1 MISGARYIPYSK
13 VSVELCPESQI
24 GNATINMH
32 DTKPLFKSSVV
43 MQKRQMIVF
52 YAFNHNG
59 DARQLSYKV
68 HKFLR

>member
-1 MISGARYIPYSK
+1 
-13 VSVELCPESQI
+13 
-24 GNATINMH
+24 MH

-68 HKFLR
+68 HKFLT